1 MATDMVT
8 SPMTLRGQAIFGL
21 GCGITTMVIRY
32 FAGYPEGV
40 SLAILLM
47 NAVTPLIDRAFKPKS
62 FWRGEIM
69 KEYLKMGVVL
79 LIYCAVA
86 GLALGL
92 VYTLTKD
99 RISLTELQQKINAIE
114 KVLKDENGQ
123 YIVPIEEVKRQISRS
138 GPVSNVIYEDSN
150 GKVYSPVYKFE
161 SELGTVY
168 VLSGSAIGYGGSVTI
183 VASFVEKQEGL
194 MLFSIRVT
202 DFSQETPGLGA
213 RIGEEEIQKRFYPM
227 EPSALENS
235 VRVDKDANMTGL
247 SVEEARQKGIA
258 KVSDVMTG
266 ATITPR
272 AVANAINA
280 MLSYLKSGVKQ

>member
-1 MATDMVT
+1 
-8 SPMTLRGQAIFGL
+8 
-21 GCGITTMVIRY
+21 
-32 FAGYPEGV
+32 
-40 SLAILLM
+40 
-47 NAVTPLIDRAFKPKS
+47 
-62 FWRGEIM
+62 
-69 KEYLKMGVVL
+69 
-79 LIYCAVA
+79 
-86 GLALGL
+86 
-92 VYTLTKD
+92 
-99 RISLTELQQKINAIE
+99 QKINAIE

-168 VLSGSAIGYGGSVTI
+168 VLSGSAIGYGGSVTV

-235 VRVDKDANMTGL
+235 VRVDKDANMMGL

>member
-1 MATDMVT
+1 
-8 SPMTLRGQAIFGL
+8 
-21 GCGITTMVIRY
+21 
-32 FAGYPEGV
+32 
-40 SLAILLM
+40 
-47 NAVTPLIDRAFKPKS
+47 
-62 FWRGEIM
+62 M

-168 VLSGSAIGYGGSVTI
+168 VLSGSAIGYGGSVTV

>member
-1 MATDMVT
+1 
-8 SPMTLRGQAIFGL
+8 
-21 GCGITTMVIRY
+21 
-32 FAGYPEGV
+32 
-40 SLAILLM
+40 
-47 NAVTPLIDRAFKPKS
+47 
-62 FWRGEIM
+62 M

-168 VLSGSAIGYGGSVTI
+168 VLSGSAIGYGGSVTV

-235 VRVDKDANMTGL
+235 VRVDKDANMMGL

>member
-1 MATDMVT
+1 
-8 SPMTLRGQAIFGL
+8 
-21 GCGITTMVIRY
+21 
-32 FAGYPEGV
+32 
-40 SLAILLM
+40 
-47 NAVTPLIDRAFKPKS
+47 
-62 FWRGEIM
+62 M